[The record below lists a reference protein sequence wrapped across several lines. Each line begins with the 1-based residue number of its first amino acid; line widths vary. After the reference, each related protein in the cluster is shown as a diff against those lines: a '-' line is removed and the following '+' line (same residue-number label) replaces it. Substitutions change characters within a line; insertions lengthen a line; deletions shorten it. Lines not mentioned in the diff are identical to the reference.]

1 MVPDSQAVLSDDLVR
16 AAAAA
21 APITASA
28 RTDDVPPS
36 WDERTILTTMLDYVR
51 DTVHVKCVGLTDEQ
65 ARRAPLPGSPLT
77 TISTLVSH
85 LRWVEHYWIR
95 VILLGEDDPTP
106 TTEDDPDAE
115 MRLGLNVPLTRLLAE
130 YRASCGQLSRLV
142 APLDLDTPSRGAL
155 SWRDEPVTLRW
166 VLFHLIEETARH
178 NGHIDILREMAD
190 GVTGRLRRCSA
201 LHRTTSSLEASP
213 IWGCQPKGGP
223 ELWTPLSGVGYEPCR
238 RLSSAVP
245 SGLPRPEQESQ
256 PGPAA

>member
-28 RTDDVPPS
+28 RTDDVPPR

-51 DTVHVKCVGLTDEQ
+51 DTVHVKCAGLTDEQ
-65 ARRAPLPGSPLT
+65 ARSAPLPGSPLT

-142 APLDLDTPSRGAL
+142 APLDLDTPSRGGL

-190 GVTGRLRRCSA
+190 GVTGR
-201 LHRTTSSLEASP
+201 
-213 IWGCQPKGGP
+213 
-223 ELWTPLSGVGYEPCR
+223 
-238 RLSSAVP
+238 
-245 SGLPRPEQESQ
+245 
-256 PGPAA
+256 